1 VATEKRQRQDQR
13 RVEKLK
19 EQEVLTTKQAAV
31 KKRKRFL
38 WFLIP
43 GVLLVAGVLFWPKGS
58 TDDTVAT
65 DTGVTGG
72 TTTVPGVTTT
82 TLLPAIAK
90 KPDVI
95 VGTGAAP
102 SKLETKDLVVG
113 TGPEVVK
120 GADVKINKVA
130 KVWETK
136 KEVDSTWGTTPNLY
150 EVKGVGNGVIMA
162 GLDEGLIGMKQ
173 GGRRQITIPASK
185 AFGTKGSTSLGVKP
199 GESLVYVI
207 DAVEVIPPTK

>member
-1 VATEKRQRQDQR
+1 MATEKRQRQDQR

-31 KKRKRFL
+31 KKRKRLL

-43 GVLLVAGVLFWPKGS
+43 GVLVVAGALFFGGRGS
-58 TDDTVAT
+58 DDDVAT
-65 DTGVTGG
+65 DTGT
-72 TTTVPGVTTT
+72 TTTVPDVTTT

-90 KPDVI
+90 KPDVVI
-95 VGTGAAP
+95 GTGAAP
-102 SKLETKDLVVG
+102 TKLEVKDITVG
-113 TGPEVVK
+113 TGAEVVK

-130 KVWETK
+130 KVWESK
-136 KEVDSTWGTTPNLY
+136 KEVDSTWGATTNLF
-150 EVKGVGNGVIMA
+150 EVKGVGNGIIMA

-173 GGRRQITIPASK
+173 GGRRQITIPTAK
-185 AFGTKGSTSLGVKP
+185 VFGGKGSASLGVKP
-199 GESLVYVI
+199 GESLVYVV

>member
-43 GVLLVAGVLFWPKGS
+43 GVLVVAAVLFWPKGN

-65 DTGVTGG
+65 DTATGA

-82 TLLPAIAK
+82 TLVPEIAK

-95 VGTGAAP
+95 VGTGTAP
-102 SKLETKDLVVG
+102 TKLETKDLVVG
-113 TGPEVVK
+113 TGPEIVK
-120 GADVKINKVA
+120 GADVKINKIA

-136 KEVDSTWGTTPNLY
+136 KEIDSTWGTTPNLY
-150 EVKGVGNGVIMA
+150 EVKGVGNGIIIA

-173 GGRRQITIPASK
+173 GGRRQITIPAAK

-199 GESLVYVI
+199 GESLVYVV
-207 DAVEVIPPTK
+207 DAVEVISPTK

>member
-43 GVLLVAGVLFWPKGS
+43 GVLVVAGVLFFGGRGS
-58 TDDTVAT
+58 DDNVAT
-65 DTGVTGG
+65 DTGA

-82 TLLPAIAK
+82 TLLPVIAK
-90 KPDVI
+90 KPPFDAAI
-95 VGTGAAP
+95 GTGAAP
-102 SKLETKDLVVG
+102 TKLEKKDLVTG
-113 TGPEVVK
+113 TGPEIVK
-120 GADVKINKVA
+120 GADVKINKIA
-130 KVWETK
+130 KVWESK
-136 KEVDSTWGTTPNLY
+136 KEIDSTWGATPNLY

-173 GGRRQITIPASK
+173 GGRRQITIPAAK

-199 GESLVYVI
+199 GESLVYIV